1 MGTETF
7 LSKADQSLIVKSIES
22 AELNTSGEIRVHI
35 ESSCKADPVE
45 RAVYIFNKL
54 KMFKTKDRNGVLIYI
69 AYKSRKFSI
78 IGDSGINSKVPANF
92 WDEIKEKLLNSFIS
106 GDIVTGLTTA
116 IEMSGEK
123 LKEFFPYTKDDI
135 NEQSNEISFGK

>member
-35 ESSCKADPVE
+35 ESSCKADSVE

>member
-1 MGTETF
+1 MGTDIF

-45 RAVYIFNKL
+45 RAIYIFNKL

-78 IGDSGINSKVPANF
+78 IGDSGINSRVPANF

-123 LKEFFPYTKDDI
+123 LKEFFPYTKDDT

>member
-1 MGTETF
+1 VGTDIF

-45 RAVYIFNKL
+45 RAIYIFNKL

-78 IGDSGINSKVPANF
+78 IGDSGINSRVPANF

-123 LKEFFPYTKDDI
+123 LKEFFPYTKDDT